1 MSYMLRFRLAK
12 TNFIRLIRVH
22 ASRRVIAGAGSLVEP
37 VLMVHLIPLFFLV
50 HVVDLLWL
58 DPANVKCCIYGGC
71 CYSAS
76 SRPDFGF
83 CTNKST
89 DGGDCKSIMEGKLA
103 T

>member
-1 MSYMLRFRLAK
+1 MTYTLPSRLSK
-12 TNFIRLIRVH
+12 TDFIRHIRVH
-22 ASRRVIAGAGSLVEP
+22 VLRRVIAGAGSLMEH
-37 VLMVHLIPLFFLV
+37 VLMVHPIPLFFLIYIV
-50 HVVDLLWL
+50 NLRWL

-76 SRPDFGF
+76 SSPDFGF